1 MSIQFGKCNLDGKP
15 VDPKDLDQVRPVL
28 AAYGPDGEGCIC
40 RDNFGI
46 LYRAFHTTKES
57 CNEVQPW
64 VSASGAVITWDGRL
78 DNREDIIGQL
88 HGDISVVSTDLE
100 VVAAAYDQ
108 HGVDSLAKL
117 IGDWALSIWNPKD
130 QSIILANDLVGTR
143 HLYYSVEHDQVTWC
157 TILDPLVL
165 FAGHSFRLEEE
176 YIAGW
181 LSSFPAPHL
190 TPYAGIHSV
199 PPSCFVRMGKGTHS
213 VNKHWDF
220 DPAKTIRYRDDSE
233 YEEHFR
239 AVFAQSV
246 RRRLRSNHPV
256 LAELSGG
263 MDSSSIVCM
272 GDALL
277 SDGIAETP
285 RLDTVSYY
293 DDSEPGWNER
303 PYFSKV
309 EEKRGKTG
317 CHIDASS
324 HELFLV
330 GDRQF
335 LATPAAGSHTSGP
348 TQMFAECMLAR
359 GSRTV
364 LSGTGGDEVMG
375 GVPTPIPEL
384 EDLLARARF
393 GRLAHQLKLWA
404 LDKRVP
410 WFHLLSETLGAF
422 LPPRWTPA
430 RTHRRP
436 APWLNQS
443 FANRN
448 RVVLQG
454 YDGRSKLFGPRPS
467 FQENLSALRALQRQF
482 ACDPAPRDTLYE
494 KRYPY
499 LDRDLM
505 EFIYAIPREQI
516 VRPRQ
521 RRSLMRRSLAGLV
534 PEEILNRKRKAF
546 VVRAHID
553 ALSKQSTRVM
563 EICDQM
569 ASSSLNIVDANRFR
583 EALHLGLHDPH
594 FPIVSVLRTLNIEL
608 WLRNICERGIADG
621 FASRDTEGRMFHH
634 LEEHPHK
641 LISATKVG

>member
-1 MSIQFGKCNLDGKP
+1 MSVQFGKCNLDGKP
-15 VDPKDLDQVRPVL
+15 VDPRDLDRVRSVVTP
-28 AAYGPDGEGCIC
+28 YGPDGEGYLC
-40 RDNFGI
+40 RENFGI

-57 CNEVQPW
+57 RNEVQPR
-64 VSASGAVITWDGRL
+64 VSGSGAVMTWDGRL

-88 HGDISVVSTDLE
+88 HGKVSADSTDLE
-100 VVAAAYDQ
+100 IATAAYEQ
-108 HGVDSLAKL
+108 HGIDFLARL
-117 IGDWALSIWNPKD
+117 IGDWALSVWNPKD
-130 QSIILANDLVGTR
+130 HSIILAKDLVGTR
-143 HLYYSVEHDQVTWC
+143 HLYYSVENDHVTWC

-165 FAGHSFRLEEE
+165 FANHSLRLEEE
-176 YIAGW
+176 YLAGW
-181 LSSFPAPHL
+181 LSFFPAPHL
-190 TPYAGIHSV
+190 TPYVGIHSV
-199 PPSCFVRMGKGTHS
+199 PPSCFVRLGKGTHRLS
-213 VNKHWDF
+213 KYWDF
-220 DPAKTIRYRDDSE
+220 DPAKRIRYRDDVQ

-239 AVFAQSV
+239 TVFAQSV
-246 RRRLRSNHPV
+246 RRRLRSDGPV

-272 GDALL
+272 ADALI
-277 SDGIAETP
+277 SNGVADTSH
-285 RLDTVSYY
+285 LDTISYY

-309 EEKRGKTG
+309 EEKRARTG
-317 CHIDASS
+317 CHIDAGS
-324 HELFLV
+324 HELSLS

-335 LATPAAGSHTSGP
+335 LATPASGRHTSA
-348 TQMFAECMLAR
+348 TAQKFAECLLLR
-359 GSRTV
+359 GSRAI

-404 LDKRVP
+404 LEKRVP
-410 WFHLLSETLGAF
+410 WFHLLSETLRAF
-422 LPPRWTPA
+422 LPPHWT
-430 RTHRRP
+430 RVQVHRQP
-436 APWLNQS
+436 APWLNQG
-443 FANRN
+443 FVKRN

-454 YDGRSKLFGPRPS
+454 YGGRSKLFGPLPN
-467 FQENLSALRALQRQF
+467 FQENLSALSALQRQF
-482 ACDPAPRDTLYE
+482 GCDPAPKEPLYE

-516 VRPRQ
+516 VRPGQ
-521 RRSLMRRSLAGLV
+521 RRSLMRRSLVGLV
-534 PEEILNRKRKAF
+534 PGEILNRKRKAF

-553 ALSKQSTRVM
+553 AISKQWTGVM
-563 EICDQM
+563 KICDQM
-569 ASSSLNIVDANRFR
+569 MSSSLNVVDANRFR
-583 EALHLGLHDPH
+583 EALQLGLHDPH

-608 WLRNICERGIADG
+608 WLRSICEQGIANG
-621 FASRDTEGRMFHH
+621 FASPNSDGLSRP

>member
-1 MSIQFGKCNLDGKP
+1 MSVQFGKCNLDGKP
-15 VDPKDLDQVRPVL
+15 VDPGDLDQVRSVL
-28 AAYGPDGEGCIC
+28 TPYGPDGESYLC

-57 CNEVQPW
+57 RNEVQPR
-64 VSASGAVITWDGRL
+64 VSGSGAVITWDGRL

-88 HGDISVVSTDLE
+88 HGEVSADSTDLE
-100 VVAAAYDQ
+100 IATAAYEQ
-108 HGVDSLAKL
+108 HGIDSLARL
-117 IGDWALSIWNPKD
+117 IGDWALSVWNPKD
-130 QSIILANDLVGTR
+130 HSIILAKDLVGTR
-143 HLYYSVEHDQVTWC
+143 HLYYSVENDHVTWC

-165 FAGHSFRLEEE
+165 FANHSLTLEEE
-176 YIAGW
+176 YLAGW
-181 LSSFPAPHL
+181 LSFFPAPHL
-190 TPYAGIHSV
+190 TPYVGIHSV
-199 PPSCFVRMGKGTHS
+199 PPSCFVRLGKGTHR
-213 VNKHWDF
+213 VGKYWDF
-220 DPAKTIRYRDDSE
+220 DPAKRIRYRDDVQ

-239 AVFAQSV
+239 TVFAQSV
-246 RRRLRSNHPV
+246 RRRLRSDGPV

-272 GDALL
+272 ADALI
-277 SDGIAETP
+277 SNGVADTS
-285 RLDTVSYY
+285 RLDTISYY

-309 EEKRGKTG
+309 EEKRARTG
-317 CHIDASS
+317 CHIDAGS
-324 HELFLV
+324 HELSLS

-335 LATPAAGSHTSGP
+335 LATPASGRHTSA
-348 TQMFAECMLAR
+348 TAQKFAECLLLR
-359 GSRTV
+359 GSRTI

-404 LDKRVP
+404 LEKRVP
-410 WFHLLSETLGAF
+410 WFHLLSETLRAF
-422 LPPRWTPA
+422 LPPDWTRVQIHRQPA
-430 RTHRRP
+430 S
-436 APWLNQS
+436 WLNQG
-443 FANRN
+443 FVKRN

-454 YDGRSKLFGPRPS
+454 YVGRSKLFGPLPN
-467 FQENLSALRALQRQF
+467 FQENLSALSALQRQF
-482 ACDPAPRDTLYE
+482 GCDPAPKETLYE

-516 VRPRQ
+516 VRPGQ
-521 RRSLMRRSLAGLV
+521 RRSLMRRSLVGLV
-534 PEEILNRKRKAF
+534 PGEILNRKRKAF

-553 ALSKQSTRVM
+553 AISKQWTGVM
-563 EICDQM
+563 KICDQM
-569 ASSSLNIVDANRFR
+569 TSSSLNVVDANRFR
-583 EALHLGLHDPH
+583 EALQLGLHDPH

-608 WLRNICERGIADG
+608 WLRSICERGIANG
-621 FASRDTEGRMFHH
+621 FAFPNPDGLSRH

>member
-15 VDPKDLDQVRPVL
+15 VDPKDLDQVRPML

-57 CNEVQPW
+57 RNEVQPC

-88 HGDISVVSTDLE
+88 HGDIAPASTD
-100 VVAAAYDQ
+100 VDIVAAAYDQ
-108 HGVDSLAKL
+108 HGIGSLARL

-143 HLYYSVEHDQVTWC
+143 HLYYSIENDQVTWC

-190 TPYAGIHSV
+190 TPYVGIHSV

-220 DPAKTIRYRDDSE
+220 DPAKRIRYRDDAE
-233 YEEHFR
+233 YEDHFR
-239 AVFAQSV
+239 VVFAQSV
-246 RRRLRSNHPV
+246 RRRLRSDHPV

-277 SDGIAETP
+277 SDGMAETP
-285 RLDTVSYY
+285 RLDTISYY

-330 GDRQF
+330 GDWQF
-335 LATPAAGSHTSGP
+335 LATPASGSHTAGP
-348 TQMFAECMLAR
+348 TRMFEECMLAR

-384 EDLLARARF
+384 EDLLASARF
-393 GRLAHQLKLWA
+393 GRLAHRLKLWS

-410 WFHLLSETLGAF
+410 WFHLLAETIGAF
-422 LPPRWTPA
+422 LPPGWTRA
-430 RTHRRP
+430 RTHRQP

-454 YDGRSKLFGPRPS
+454 YDGRSKLFGPLPS
-467 FQENLSALRALQRQF
+467 LQENLSALNALQRQF
-482 ACDPAPRDTLYE
+482 GCEPARKGTLYE

-516 VRPRQ
+516 VRPGQ

-553 ALSKQSTRVM
+553 AISKQWAGVM
-563 EICDQM
+563 EICDEM

-583 EALHLGLHDPH
+583 EALQLGLHDPH
-594 FPIVSVLRTLNIEL
+594 FPVVSVLRTLNIEL
-608 WLRNICERGIADG
+608 WLRNIREHGIANG
-621 FASRDTEGRMFHH
+621 FASCDPEGGMSPH
-634 LEEHPHK
+634 LEEHPHE